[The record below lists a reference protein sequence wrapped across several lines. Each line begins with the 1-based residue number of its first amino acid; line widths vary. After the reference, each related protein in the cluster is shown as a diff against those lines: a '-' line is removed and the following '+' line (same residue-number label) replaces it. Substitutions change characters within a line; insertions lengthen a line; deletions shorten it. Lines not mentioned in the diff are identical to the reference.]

1 MKKVFQITFT
11 IILLVMVSTVNSQTV
26 AVDFNQDECNGPSH
40 HLYDELDEGKV
51 IILEFVMLNCAP
63 CIVGTKALDKIKSSY
78 NETHP
83 DRVELYSF
91 GFLDS
96 YTCEQM
102 LAWINNNNFTHPVF
116 TGGEQQVSYYGG
128 MGMPT
133 IVVIG
138 TGDHKV
144 FFKSAGYTAELDDEI
159 KAAIDSALM
168 YNPTG
173 VDEKFGSDQFNAF
186 PTMFT
191 DNFHIDTDNVP
202 AGSEA
207 VLYNIAGKRIK
218 TYMVPA
224 SGRITVSG
232 TELTNGMYFIR
243 LQSAG
248 ATSGS
253 IRLIKQ

>member
-1 MKKVFQITFT
+1 MRFVLT
-11 IILLVMVSTVNSQTV
+11 IILMVIVTLVNGQSV
-26 AVDFNQDECNGPSH
+26 AMDFNQEECNGPSH
-40 HLYDELDEGKV
+40 HLYDELDEGKA

-63 CIVGTKALDKIKSSY
+63 CIVGTKALDKIMSSY
-78 NETHP
+78 DETHP

-102 LAWINNNNFTHPVF
+102 MAWINNNNFTHPVF
-116 TGGEQQVSYYGG
+116 TGGEQQVNYYGG

-138 TGDHKV
+138 RGDHKV

-159 KAAIDSALM
+159 RTAIDSALM

-173 VDEKFGSDQFNAF
+173 VEEKFGSDQFSAF

-202 AGSEA
+202 VGSEA
-207 VLYNIAGKRIK
+207 VLYNIVGKRIK
-218 TYMVPA
+218 TYTVPA
-224 SGRITVSG
+224 TGRITVSG
-232 TELTNGMYFIR
+232 AELTKGLYFIR
-243 LQSAG
+243 LQSVG